1 MLYRFTKQKSIDKKG
16 EELSLD
22 LDIVDKQAIKHLKK
36 FDLLSKLQSGGGAN
50 FSASNKFEEKF
61 QQ

>member
-1 MLYRFTKQKSIDKKG
+1 MLYRFTKQTSIEKKG

-36 FDLLSKLQSGGGAN
+36 FDLLAKL
-50 FSASNKFEEKF
+50 
-61 QQ
+61 